1 MQDGTGGADLGGEP
15 SSCLPADDQ
24 FVGAILH
31 FLLLKQSSWVH
42 RRVETIEVLDEV
54 SVGRRVSIDLTL
66 RSDLDAFSPQGSE
79 AIGMLPLTMLRKRT
93 LRNFD
98 LRDRQ
103 GMPLPMLTKEDNAR
117 YAAASLIVNAEG
129 ILKTALPPDL
139 ERALRAIVG
148 DRPPGSTDAFEYLKN
163 RAASPSDPRR
173 AELRTLLAEES
184 FLDHASALSENFV
197 LLAAQELELDRRQLF
212 KLSYEEP
219 SGDEDGLDRAKSM
232 MVRLGWRRK
241 TIVIDVPT
249 VSFSASFHFEVQA
262 PPDLEIDAASLRF
275 EAENE
280 GDEAPAEILDDNRER
295 AHLYAPGVPAGIT
308 AQAVIYLRR
317 RRDGYLAAAFLT
329 GLLITALLAAG
340 LARLDQISSPAQS
353 QTAATLLLVVPT
365 LLAAYIVRPGEH
377 RLATRVLLGLRLLV
391 IVEAACAVVAT
402 GLLAGGFTGSELKCA
417 WTVDLVVSAVATAAL
432 MVGLWLPKATKR

>member
-1 MQDGTGGADLGGEP
+1 
-15 SSCLPADDQ
+15 
-24 FVGAILH
+24 
-31 FLLLKQSSWVH
+31 
-42 RRVETIEVLDEV
+42 
-54 SVGRRVSIDLTL
+54 
-66 RSDLDAFSPQGSE
+66 
-79 AIGMLPLTMLRKRT
+79 MLPLTMLRKRT

-129 ILKTALPPDL
+129 ILETALPPDL